1 MDVAEGKS
9 AVVAFTPPLH
19 HRLLRPLRLCGG
31 TAGREPKLAQ
41 TKKDNLCVN
50 MRKKILIAANET
62 FLHLHTH
69 FLAYRCEE
77 LILLTRIIFAYH
89 QKNMDA
95 SSLWRCLCLPK
106 SAILASRAYTLT
118 ERWSQSSEE
127 ATHYS
132 LMC

>member
-1 MDVAEGKS
+1 MWLRVKVLWSPSPHLSTIASS
-9 AVVAFTPPLH
+9 APSGSA
-19 HRLLRPLRLCGG
+19 GG
-31 TAGREPKLAQ
+31 QQAGNQSWPKQ
-41 TKKDNLCVN
+41 KKTTCVLTCK
-50 MRKKILIAANET
+50 KKILIAANET
-62 FLHLHTH
+62 FLHLHTR

-77 LILLTRIIFAYH
+77 LILLTGIIFAYH

-106 SAILASRAYTLT
+106 SAIPASRAYTLT